1 MTNKHRLDRAHLL
14 RSVGG
19 RENNHRSSR
28 MIINSTN
35 YVPVPP
41 PLNLQT
47 HPAGDCMIW
56 LGKINKDGYGT
67 STFPGGE
74 QLAHRQA
81 FKQSGRAI
89 PENSQVLHLCH
100 RPYCVQ
106 PSHLYSGSSRDNAS
120 DRRLQER
127 NDADL
132 ELRERKSAIAN
143 SAAKYRWP
151 TPPTV
156 QPPLMNPCDTG
167 FDPDHTCRYSDW
179 AGDRRICRVCGN
191 AEDFNAHWGLDPKRL
206 QLQDTNR
213 NSRLQLHRGRQFTD
227 LDDGLTVKV
236 DTETAIDIPTSR
248 AEWRRRKRDAKKRP
262 KRPVLLD
269 SRTIDFSEEPNAQ
282 AQGVIPADAFP
293 LVGPGLL
300 VMTMRP
306 IPRKRTTI
314 DGET

>member
-1 MTNKHRLDRAHLL
+1 MTNKHRVDRAHLL

-19 RENNHRSSR
+19 RENNNRSPR
-28 MIINSTN
+28 MIINSIN
-35 YVPVPP
+35 YAPVPP

-47 HPAGDCMIW
+47 HPAGDCLIW

-67 STFPGGE
+67 GTFLGGE

-132 ELRERKSAIAN
+132 ELREGKFAIAN
-143 SAAKYRWP
+143 AAAKYRWP
-151 TPPTV
+151 TPPNV
-156 QPPLMNPCDTG
+156 QPPLMNSRDTG
-167 FDPDHTCRYSDW
+167 IDPDHICRYSDW
-179 AGDRRICRVCGN
+179 GGDRRICRVCSN
-191 AEDFNAHWGLDPKRL
+191 AEDFKSDWGLDPKEL
-206 QLQDTNR
+206 QPQDTNG
-213 NSRLQLHRGRQFTD
+213 NSRLQLHRRRQFTD
-227 LDDGLTVKV
+227 LEDGLTVRV

-248 AEWRRRKRDAKKRP
+248 AEWRRRKRDASKQP
-262 KRPVLLD
+262 KHPVLLD
-269 SRTIDFSEEPNAQ
+269 SRTIDFSEEPPINVS
-282 AQGVIPADAFP
+282 GIVSPDALP

-306 IPRKRTTI
+306 ILRK
-314 DGET
+314 